1 MNVHKLRVSGQ
12 DQGLVPAGRY
22 FAKLAHELSAA
33 NEKQAARQE
42 KLEAQDRR
50 LEARYRR
57 ASASRGAT
65 YVQTESH
72 APM

>member
-1 MNVHKLRVSGQ
+1 MHVNKLRVSAQ
-12 DQGLVPAGRY
+12 DHGLVPAGRY
-22 FAKLAHELSAA
+22 FAKLAGDLRAA
-33 NEKQAARQE
+33 NEKEAARQD
-42 KLEAQDRR
+42 KLDAQDRR

-65 YVQTESH
+65 FVQMETR